1 MLSMNIK
8 TFITLIFCFINSF
21 AVAMDHQPAAEQMR
35 RGSRRSA
42 LADVHSPRTVEQE
55 VDQYMGDCL
64 HKGEEIRRKFPK
76 LFAIGT
82 IEELYPG
89 NATITQQLQIA
100 MVRNDYGVVQSCLA
114 LMQND
119 QSFTPKVL
127 AQLQDGIA
135 QAEGAKKFCR
145 TYSGTL
151 GLGTAADRLH
161 AIRYLDGVI
170 SFLSLGEMDAT
181 KELGLLTG
189 PCAVRLSLT
198 VLCGSPEDMEQ
209 QDRISRIFKGTLV
222 VGLCQLL
229 LPAHQERAR
238 SFTDAQEAQKY
249 LDDVS
254 KINSA
259 VWAAY
264 KKKPNEFET
273 LLRLKQDIVQFQS
286 TLIKVNTDLVVK
298 STPIQD
304 QDK

>member
-119 QSFTPKVL
+119 QSFTHVKLL

-135 QAEGAKKFCR
+135 TGRRSKK
-145 TYSGTL
+145 
-151 GLGTAADRLH
+151 
-161 AIRYLDGVI
+161 I
-170 SFLSLGEMDAT
+170 
-181 KELGLLTG
+181 
-189 PCAVRLSLT
+189 
-198 VLCGSPEDMEQ
+198 
-209 QDRISRIFKGTLV
+209 
-222 VGLCQLL
+222 
-229 LPAHQERAR
+229 LPN
-238 SFTDAQEAQKY
+238 
-249 LDDVS
+249 
-254 KINSA
+254 I
-259 VWAAY
+259 
-264 KKKPNEFET
+264 
-273 LLRLKQDIVQFQS
+273 
-286 TLIKVNTDLVVK
+286 
-298 STPIQD
+298 
-304 QDK
+304 